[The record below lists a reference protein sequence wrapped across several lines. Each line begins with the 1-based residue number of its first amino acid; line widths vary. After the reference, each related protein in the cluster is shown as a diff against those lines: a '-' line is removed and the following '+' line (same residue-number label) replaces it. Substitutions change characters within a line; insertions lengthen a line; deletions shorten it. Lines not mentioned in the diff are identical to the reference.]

1 MSVLRDC
8 QDISQISPYRA
19 TYFPPAL
26 GQGKV
31 VTRVDTTAWP
41 GWTDVGDTPCLDLHS
56 NLLLVQNLH
65 ALTSAV
71 SRARSAALGKEFA
84 VCSRCFF
91 VFFFKG
97 LIKQTDLKLG
107 SCQISAVHYEI
118 IRVFPVTKD
127 GDHKPGKLPAA
138 WTPLAAIQ
146 ASILVVRVSEM
157 SWAKLSR
164 GCWKRLSWLEEEPV
178 PMYTRALCAHEHS
191 RKPPVQLW
199 RKPWGQMPNL
209 GWHGMGERLGLSLE
223 SSHHYV
229 VSWKIIA

>member
-1 MSVLRDC
+1 MH
-8 QDISQISPYRA
+8 
-19 TYFPPAL
+19 
-26 GQGKV
+26 
-31 VTRVDTTAWP
+31 W
-41 GWTDVGDTPCLDLHS
+41 
-56 NLLLVQNLH
+56 LLLWAEQEVLH
-65 ALTSAV
+65 WERSLQSAV
-71 SRARSAALGKEFA
+71 GVFLF
-84 VCSRCFF
+84 
-91 VFFFKG
+91 FFFKG

-107 SCQISAVHYEI
+107 GCQISAVHYEI

>member
-1 MSVLRDC
+1 M
-8 QDISQISPYRA
+8 
-19 TYFPPAL
+19 
-26 GQGKV
+26 
-31 VTRVDTTAWP
+31 
-41 GWTDVGDTPCLDLHS
+41 
-56 NLLLVQNLH
+56 QNLH

-107 SCQISAVHYEI
+107 GCQISAVHYEI

-157 SWAKLSR
+157 
-164 GCWKRLSWLEEEPV
+164 
-178 PMYTRALCAHEHS
+178 
-191 RKPPVQLW
+191 
-199 RKPWGQMPNL
+199 
-209 GWHGMGERLGLSLE
+209 
-223 SSHHYV
+223 
-229 VSWKIIA
+229 